1 MIRIAIKTIFTN
13 RYAIATI
20 EFRYLTSITSYLYS
34 ITDIAYYK
42 NSITD
47 KLNNAY
53 GLGGGYRFKLN
64 NNFVDLG
71 YVIGNNSNNQLK
83 LNKSKLII
91 KWTSFF

>member
-1 MIRIAIKTIFTN
+1 MN
-13 RYAIATI
+13 RVSLQIHMLSLI
-20 EFRYLTSITSYLYS
+20 LNSDILLQPTSYLYS
-34 ITDIAYYK
+34 ITDLGFYK

-91 KWTSFF
+91 KWTSYF